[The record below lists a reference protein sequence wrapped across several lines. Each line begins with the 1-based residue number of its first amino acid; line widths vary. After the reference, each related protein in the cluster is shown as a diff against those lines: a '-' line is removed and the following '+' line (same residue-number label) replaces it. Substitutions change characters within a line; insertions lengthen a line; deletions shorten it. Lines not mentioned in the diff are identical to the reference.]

1 LIQTEETF
9 VGKLKAL
16 LLIICA
22 LAVGLVC
29 LAFVLQNQQS
39 VVLNFLKWTTPGLP
53 VSVYII
59 CSMLFGMVIGPILF
73 SVRRALRRKPRP
85 VRVKAKPVET
95 EKVSTLSGEPV
106 LPPSKV

>member
-1 LIQTEETF
+1 
-9 VGKLKAL
+9 
-16 LLIICA
+16 
-22 LAVGLVC
+22 
-29 LAFVLQNQQS
+29 
-39 VVLNFLKWTTPGLP
+39 
-53 VSVYII
+53 
-59 CSMLFGMVIGPILF
+59 MLFGMVIGPILF